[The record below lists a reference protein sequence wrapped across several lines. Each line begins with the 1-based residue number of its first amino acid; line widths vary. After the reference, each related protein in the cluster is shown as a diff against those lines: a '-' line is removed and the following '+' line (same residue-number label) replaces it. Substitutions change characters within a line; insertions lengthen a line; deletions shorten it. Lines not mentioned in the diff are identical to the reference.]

1 MTVSSWKPDRP
12 SSKGAQMYHSA
23 VITTTW
29 YENNLK
35 PLIGIIKT
43 KLNNHDDIVVDFG
56 AGTGVSALFMLKNI
70 NSKLKLLLVDNSP
83 AWLAKAYEE
92 LRKYSK
98 VQFYILAKK
107 ENKYS
112 TLEKTIGNEKAH
124 IVVSANTIHLIPDI
138 KEVFRGIYLAL
149 KPNGHIVLQSG
160 NIKRQGRLK
169 GILMIDD
176 TVNKVHEEAIRII
189 KKDDYFLKYRKGLN
203 QRLKS
208 EFGQRKFIFPD
219 PRPLMFYI
227 AALKK
232 VGFTKINAKYKRVKV
247 KYSDWMRFL
256 RIRRIQ
262 AGILPEIGSRSPTLE
277 EENDRDL
284 AITFAIKKVFKDLK
298 RSNPT
303 STSRSFTAEWVYIIG
318 KKPAKT

>member
-1 MTVSSWKPDRP
+1 MTASSWKPDRP
-12 SSKGAQMYHSA
+12 SSKGAQMYHNA

-35 PLIGIIKT
+35 PLVGIIKT
-43 KLNNHDDIVVDFG
+43 RLNNHNDIVVDFG

-70 NSKLKLLLVDNSP
+70 SSKLKLLLVDNSP

-92 LRKYSK
+92 LKKYSK
-98 VQFYILAKK
+98 VQFHILAKEK
-107 ENKYS
+107 DRYF
-112 TLEKTIGNEKAH
+112 TLEKTIGDEKAH

-138 KEVFRGIYLAL
+138 EEVFKGIYLAL
-149 KPNGHIVLQSG
+149 KPNGHVVLQSG

-176 TVNKVHEEAIRII
+176 TVNKVHAEAIRII
-189 KKDDYFLKYRKGLN
+189 KKNNYFLKYRKGLDL
-203 QRLKS
+203 RLQS
-208 EFGQRKFIFPD
+208 EFTQRKFIFPD
-219 PRPLMFYI
+219 PRPLTFYTS
-227 AALKK
+227 ALKN
-232 VGFTKINAKYKRVKV
+232 VGFTEISTKYKHVKV
-247 KYSDWMRFL
+247 KFSDWMKFL

-262 AGILPEIGSRSPTLE
+262 AGILPEIGGRSPTLE

-284 AITFAIKKVFKDLK
+284 AITFAIKKVFEDLK
-298 RSNPT
+298 RTNST
-303 STSRSFTAEWVYIIG
+303 STNRSFTAEWVYIIG